1 MLYIYILYI
10 YIYFDTWKI
19 LKKTSAFLEKTP
31 PFFAAKKLRVEPT
44 ARNPGKTTAP
54 HELVSPRHPRN
65 GSYLV
70 ENEGQQKMM
79 QDESQ
84 RNTGVG
90 VHAVV
95 IVTIV
100 RESKLVDFT

>member
-1 MLYIYILYI
+1 MENPRKNFGISR
-10 YIYFDTWKI
+10 
-19 LKKTSAFLEKTP
+19 KKHLRFSRQ
-31 PFFAAKKLRVEPT
+31 KKNVFSYRPESGENHRSPRV
-44 ARNPGKTTAP
+44 GF
-54 HELVSPRHPRN
+54 PRHPRN

-95 IVTIV
+95 IVTSSFGKV
-100 RESKLVDFT
+100 SWVDFT